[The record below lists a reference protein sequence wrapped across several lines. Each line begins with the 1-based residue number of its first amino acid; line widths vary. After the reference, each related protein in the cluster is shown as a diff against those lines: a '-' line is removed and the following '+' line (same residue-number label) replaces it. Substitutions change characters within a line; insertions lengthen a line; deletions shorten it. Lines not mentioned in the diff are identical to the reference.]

1 MLKNL
6 PKTAHHQVICEANFL
21 RLEKLMG
28 SYAEKRVLFC
38 SAWMLKIILSKNFI
52 LSS

>member
-21 RLEKLMG
+21 RLKKLMG
-28 SYAEKRVLFC
+28 SYAEKEYCFEVLDAENIPQKFH
-38 SAWMLKIILSKNFI
+38 S
-52 LSS
+52 